1 MTIEAEIGVMH
12 LQTKEHQRMLTAT
25 RTRKE
30 SRKDFPRVFRESM
43 TLTIS

>member
-30 SRKDFPRVFRESM
+30 SRKDFPRVFGESM
-43 TLTIS
+43 ALTIS